1 MWTTLESGLSEISK
15 TPRFSPPFHE
25 PCAVMIVLPVPV
37 AVMWSSFTSS
47 CGSSCSDKQASR
59 MHEQHD
65 TRTGP
70 RDGLRRTIRLSM
82 NGASR
87 GQIGESV
94 RLSGGGRC
102 AGQQTD
108 AAMHPAPLPT
118 THTDKN
124 SDIPQKIK
132 KIGSI
137 LRMTEQMCAQLL
149 Q

>member
-1 MWTTLESGLSEISK
+1 
-15 TPRFSPPFHE
+15 
-25 PCAVMIVLPVPV
+25 MIVLPVPV

-118 THTDKN
+118 PHAATQADRPPI
-124 SDIPQKIK
+124 SGFS
-132 KIGSI
+132 GSI